1 MKKVSEFSKLSTI
14 LPIKLCVQK
23 STYPFLTWLQK
34 MGKVGPKQ
42 VEAKFQL

>member
-1 MKKVSEFSKLSTI
+1 MKKNSEFSKLSTI

-42 VEAKFQL
+42 VEAKFLL